1 MSYAYLTIALAAFAV
16 AACQTASSPR
26 ANAQPDRAPIAGEK
40 IPRSDI
46 ASATAPPA
54 RDECN
59 AAAYKNLVGKNKSEI
74 PAKPANAIW
83 RVACTACAV
92 TMDYAP
98 ARLNIFFDEKT
109 SLIKEVKCG

>member
-1 MSYAYLTIALAAFAV
+1 MSYAYLTVALTAFALAACETT
-16 AACQTASSPR
+16 AAQR
-26 ANAQPDRAPIAGEK
+26 ANAPDRAAVSGET

-54 RDECN
+54 RDACN
-59 AAAYKNLVGKNKSEI
+59 ASAYKNLVGKNKSEI
-74 PAKPANAIW
+74 PSKPANAIW
-83 RVACTACAV
+83 RIACTSCAV